1 MFHLNFVT
9 LGNTSYWHS
18 PLRPSKKLLRKFV
31 SSFLSTNSQYDIK
44 LSTTCPVW
52 TKIIARKQ
60 KIADV
65 IAINRSNPPKQPE
78 LQLKTN
84 WRYYRCKRWFLLIV
98 KILIRMKW
106 QSVRFVTNFVRTTT
120 LKTRISKLHW

>member
-1 MFHLNFVT
+1 LEECFYRFGSFDLT
-9 LGNTSYWHS
+9 L
-18 PLRPSKKLLRKFV
+18 PLRRPNKKLLRKLIG
-31 SSFLSTNSQYDIK
+31 SFLSTNSQYDIK